1 VECKNIIFDLG
12 GVIIDLSVDKTVQ
25 KFAELAG
32 KAPKEILNAYQQ
44 YPDFHA
50 YEKGEL
56 SDQQFREALRRI
68 FSLHHSDH
76 ELDAAWNA
84 MLVDLPQAKLE
95 LLDKLKEKY
104 TVSVLSNTNN
114 IHLDYVNEKMLPRV
128 SSRLSL
134 NEYFHFHYYSHLV
147 NKRKPEAEIF
157 VQVLQE
163 RSFDPAETLFLDDN
177 PDNVT
182 AAKALGI
189 QTLLV
194 GHPRQVLEFF
204 DRL

>member
-1 VECKNIIFDLG
+1 VEFKNIIFDLG
-12 GVIIDLSVDKTVQ
+12 GVIIDLSVDRTVQ
-25 KFAELAG
+25 GFAELTG
-32 KAPKEILNAYQQ
+32 KTSGEILKAYQQ

-56 SDQQFREALRRI
+56 TDQQFREALRRI
-68 FSLHHSDH
+68 FSLHDSDH
-76 ELDAAWNA
+76 ELDRAWNA
-84 MLVDLPQAKLE
+84 MLVDLPLAKLE
-95 LLDKLKEKY
+95 LLDKLREKY
-104 TVSVLSNTNN
+104 TISVLSNTNN
-114 IHLDYVNEKMLPRV
+114 IHLHYVNKKMLPRV

-134 NEYFHFHYYSHLV
+134 NEYFHYHYYSHLV

-163 RSFDPAETLFLDDN
+163 RSFDPAETLFLDDH
-177 PDNVT
+177 PDNVA

-194 GHPRQVLEFF
+194 GHPHQVFEFF